1 MSAGRGLRVKA
12 LLVAILA
19 SGSAGC
25 RRSAT
30 IAVPGG
36 DPGRGEQELAGFGCG
51 SCHTI
56 DGVTGAHGKV
66 GPPLTGIGER
76 SMIAG
81 EAPNTP
87 ENLIRWI
94 ENPQSIEPNTAMPN
108 LGVGDQA
115 ARDMAAYLY
124 TLR

>member
-19 SGSAGC
+19 SGSA
-25 RRSAT
+25 
-30 IAVPGG
+30 
-36 DPGRGEQELAGFGCG
+36 
-51 SCHTI
+51 
-56 DGVTGAHGKV
+56 
-66 GPPLTGIGER
+66 GIGER

>member
-1 MSAGRGLRVKA
+1 MTRPLLMPTIIA
-12 LLVAILA
+12 LLTL
-19 SGSAGC
+19 GGC
-25 RRSAT
+25 QRQPAVD
-30 IAVPGG
+30 VPGG
-36 DPGRGEQELAGFGCG
+36 DAGRGKKELAAFGCG

-56 DGVTGAHGKV
+56 AGVQSAHGKV

-108 LGVGDQA
+108 LGVQNQA

>member
-1 MSAGRGLRVKA
+1 MTRR
-12 LLVAILA
+12 LLVPTIVAALA
-19 SGSAGC
+19 LGGC
-25 RRSAT
+25 RREPA
-30 IAVPGG
+30 IEVPGG
-36 DPGRGEQELAGFGCG
+36 DPGRGAKELAGFGCG

-56 DGVTGAHGKV
+56 AGVQGAHGQV

-108 LGVGDQA
+108 LGVEDQA